1 MKNLSP
7 TLKKVTE
14 IEDLRRVA
22 ARKVPR
28 MFYDYVD
35 SGSWTETTYRSNE
48 TDFDRIKLR
57 QRVLVDMDNRSLAT
71 TMIGESTKMPVAIAP
86 TGFTGMM
93 WADGEIHAARAAEK
107 FGVPFSLSTMSICSI
122 EDVAENTSAPFWFQ
136 LYVMRDQDFMANLI
150 RRAKAAN
157 CSALIL
163 TADLQVLG
171 QRHKDIKN
179 GLSAPPKP
187 TLANILNLM
196 TKPEWCLNMLGTKR
210 RTFGNI
216 VGHAKNVEDI
226 SSLSAWTAEQFDP
239 RLSWDD
245 VARIKDAW
253 GGKLIIKGIMEPE
266 DAILAARSGADALVV
281 SNHGGR
287 QLDGALSS
295 ISALSDIVQAV
306 HAENSDIEV
315 WLDSGIRSGQDVLKA
330 IALGAKGTMIGRA
343 FLYGL
348 GAYGEDG
355 VRRALELIYNECD
368 ISMAFCGHTDINQV
382 TDNILV
388 KGTYEQLKLA
398 PPYITDNA
406 TPRR

>member
-1 MKNLSP
+1 MKNLE
-7 TLKKVTE
+7 KVTD

-22 ARKVPR
+22 ERKVPR

-35 SGSWTETTYRSNE
+35 SGSWTETTYRNNE
-48 TDFDRIKLR
+48 SDFDRIKLR
-57 QRVLVDMDNRSLAT
+57 QRVLVNMDNRSLAT
-71 TMIGESTKMPVAIAP
+71 HMLGEPVKMPVAIAP

-93 WADGEIHAARAAEK
+93 WADGEIHAAKAAEN

-122 EDVAENTSAPFWFQ
+122 EDIAAHTSKPFWFQ
-136 LYVMRDQDFMANLI
+136 LYVMRDQAFMANLI
-150 RRAKAAN
+150 RRAKEAN

-187 TLANILNLM
+187 TLTNILNLM
-196 TKPEWCLNMLGTKR
+196 TKPQWCLNMLGTKR

-216 VGHAKNVEDI
+216 VGHAKDVEDL

-239 RLSWDD
+239 ALSWDD
-245 VARIKDAW
+245 VARIKDMW

-266 DAILAARSGADALVV
+266 DAIMAARSGADALVV

-295 ISALSDIVQAV
+295 ISALTDIVQAV
-306 HAENSDIEV
+306 HAENSNIEV

-330 IALGAKGTMIGRA
+330 ISLGAKGTMIGRA

-348 GAYGEDG
+348 GAYGE
-355 VRRALELIYNECD
+355 E
-368 ISMAFCGHTDINQV
+368 
-382 TDNILV
+382 
-388 KGTYEQLKLA
+388 
-398 PPYITDNA
+398 NA
-406 TPRR
+406 RLGSRSS